1 MRGFFQQVYYTGKER
16 ERDCHGRDKGG
27 FTLNRSL
34 VVGNISNCVLDFY
47 GTQIAFRADTNAY
60 VYCSTLDVSSN
71 PFLLFQR
78 TPRRPIR
85 RIFSLNQVSRLLHTH
100 FAMMGVSYYFFF

>member
-60 VYCSTLDVSSN
+60 VYCSTLDAYFLQPISSF
-71 PFLLFQR
+71 PAH
-78 TPRRPIR
+78 PA
-85 RIFSLNQVSRLLHTH
+85 S
-100 FAMMGVSYYFFF
+100 SYTKDI